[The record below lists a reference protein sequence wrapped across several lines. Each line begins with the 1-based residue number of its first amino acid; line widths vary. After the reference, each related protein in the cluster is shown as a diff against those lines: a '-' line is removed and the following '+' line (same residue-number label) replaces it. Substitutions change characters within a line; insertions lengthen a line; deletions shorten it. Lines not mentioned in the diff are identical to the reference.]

1 MISEA
6 IFLST
11 ASAYKTKN
19 SLENENF
26 LLITFFNILKQ
37 ETFANKLRSPV
48 AVVAVVVVVV
58 VTVVV
63 VVVAV
68 VVVVVVVV
76 VAAVVVVVG
85 SV

>member
-11 ASAYKTKN
+11 AAAQKTKN

-48 AVVAVVVVVV
+48 AVVAV
-58 VTVVV
+58 
-63 VVVAV
+63 A
-68 VVVVVVVV
+68 VVVV
-76 VAAVVVVVG
+76 VAAVVVVG